1 MQSENSS
8 NGIAR
13 NPGSLSIRLWLPGI
27 EYLSNSSTMHQP
39 LSTCTIN
46 LRLAAVRRLAYEA
59 ADCGLLSADLAAGIR
74 GVKGANREFGLD
86 SVAPAGICLDRTMP
100 GEREP
105 SFSRDLSAVPL
116 PRLSCCDL
124 QPITTLPPC
133 VRILPL
139 ARHGQEVQ
147 RDHRA

>member
-1 MQSENSS
+1 
-8 NGIAR
+8 
-13 NPGSLSIRLWLPGI
+13 
-27 EYLSNSSTMHQP
+27 MHQP